1 MTRYGLF
8 AVMASTLLGGT
19 RVVPLFR
26 GGTVTHG
33 AAAVLAAQADTAQ
46 VRFAI
51 TGMTCGSCAVT
62 ARFALQRLD
71 GVYSAEVSYD
81 SASAMVRYDPQR
93 VTPAQIAAH
102 LERLTGYRATVVT
115 PPASEPRREP

>member
-1 MTRYGLF
+1 MTRYGLC
-8 AVMASTLLGGT
+8 AVMASTLLGGPG
-19 RVVPLFR
+19 VVPLFR
-26 GGTVTHG
+26 GDSAVPA

-46 VRFAI
+46 VRLNI

-62 ARFALQRLD
+62 ARLALQRLD
-71 GVYSAEVSYD
+71 GVYGAEVSYD
-81 SASAMVRYDPQR
+81 SASAVVRYDPQR

-102 LERLTGYRATVVT
+102 LERLTGYRATLVT